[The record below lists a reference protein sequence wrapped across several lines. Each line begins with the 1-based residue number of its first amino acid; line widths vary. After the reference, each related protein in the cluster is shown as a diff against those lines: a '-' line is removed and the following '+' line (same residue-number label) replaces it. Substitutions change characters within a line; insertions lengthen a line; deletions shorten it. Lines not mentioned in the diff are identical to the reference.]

1 MSKSQKSAGSGG
13 TGQALLPVTEGEE
26 QRREQLA
33 GDDISTE
40 EHKSKSDTPCICI
53 LFNKLINGCLANFP
67 A

>member
-26 QRREQLA
+26 QKREQPTA

-40 EHKSKSDTPCICI
+40 EHKSKLHVFS
-53 LFNKLINGCLANFP
+53 
-67 A
+67 